1 MPMNLTPVERMCLD
15 SMEALVRLDNFPQN
29 KPSRFCRFV
38 LLLFAVLV
46 QLVGAMT
53 AVVAVQV
60 VAVPTGHW
68 QSIVM
73 ADVAVGLSPFRRVA
87 SDQPRL

>member
-1 MPMNLTPVERMCLD
+1 MNLPPVERMCLG
-15 SMEALVRLDNFPQN
+15 SMEALVRLANFPQN
-29 KPSRFCRFV
+29 KPSRFHRFD

-53 AVVAVQV
+53 AVVAVQF
-60 VAVPTGHW
+60 VAVPTGRW
-68 QSIVM
+68 RSIAM
-73 ADVAVGLSPFRRVA
+73 AVVAVGLSPFRRVA